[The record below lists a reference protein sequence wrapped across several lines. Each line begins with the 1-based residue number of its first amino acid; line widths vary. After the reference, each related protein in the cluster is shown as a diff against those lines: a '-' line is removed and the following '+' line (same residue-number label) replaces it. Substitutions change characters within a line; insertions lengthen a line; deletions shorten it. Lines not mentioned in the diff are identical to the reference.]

1 MSQFLAEFTCRFI
14 HFVIILNCPYIC
26 SIYCIFIIDIYW
38 SYTTIRQ
45 LLDLLD
51 GNIYW
56 LSIFCS
62 TALCGGNV
70 TSLNGTI
77 YSPGHPEEYPNFQDC
92 VWSVRVPPGHGI
104 YINFTVL
111 STEPIY
117 DYITVWL
124 VFILPSCLVIEK
136 KWRQNFNQS
145 INYNLFATV
154 AMANNWNC
162 CCCTVSDQE
171 QNTLSV

>member
-1 MSQFLAEFTCRFI
+1 MDEPLLCFI
-14 HFVIILNCPYIC
+14 QFVIILTCNNEI
-26 SIYCIFIIDIYW
+26 
-38 SYTTIRQ
+38 
-45 LLDLLD
+45 
-51 GNIYW
+51 
-56 LSIFCS
+56 CS
-62 TALCGGNV
+62 TALCGGNI

-124 VFILPSCLVIEK
+124 VSFLHLVP
-136 KWRQNFNQS
+136 
-145 INYNLFATV
+145 
-154 AMANNWNC
+154 
-162 CCCTVSDQE
+162 
-171 QNTLSV
+171 